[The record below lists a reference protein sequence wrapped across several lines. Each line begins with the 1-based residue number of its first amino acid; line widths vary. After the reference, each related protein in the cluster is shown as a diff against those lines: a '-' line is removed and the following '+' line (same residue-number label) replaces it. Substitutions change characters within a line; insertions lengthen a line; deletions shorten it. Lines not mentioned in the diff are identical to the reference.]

1 VVKRQ
6 TRHVQVVVPSRAC
19 GFKSRPEY
27 QFNPLEIAGFFMSG
41 GGAWRLLSNAWPLCL
56 RETLTADQAQA
67 LLAFLETYITPA
79 GTGLPA
85 LHNREGRF
93 VPQPAA

>member
-1 VVKRQ
+1 
-6 TRHVQVVVPSRAC
+6 
-19 GFKSRPEY
+19 
-27 QFNPLEIAGFFMSG
+27 MSG
-41 GGAWRLLSNAWPLCL
+41 GGDWHLLSNAWPFCL

-79 GTGLPA
+79 GTELPA
-85 LHNREGRF
+85 LHNREGRL